1 MDKGLTENLRDGSTW
16 RRVLYMLL
24 FVVIFGLLGIVLAA
38 VVLLQL
44 LLKLLTGG
52 VNPRLQRLGGD
63 LGVYVQRI
71 VAFLAYATEQMPYPF
86 SAWPQAPVDAPMP
99 DEESPDAPPDGS
111 VDGPAVE
118 TDAD

>member
-1 MDKGLTENLRDGSTW
+1 MDKGLTENLRDRGAW

-24 FVVIFGLLGIVLAA
+24 FVVIFELLGIFLAA
-38 VVLLQL
+38 IVLLQV

-52 VNPRLQRLGGD
+52 VNSRLQRLGGD

-71 VAFLAYATEQMPYPF
+71 VAFLAYATERMPYPL
-86 SAWPQAPVDAPMP
+86 SAWPQAPAGAPMP
-99 DEESPDAPPDGS
+99 DEESQDAPPDGS